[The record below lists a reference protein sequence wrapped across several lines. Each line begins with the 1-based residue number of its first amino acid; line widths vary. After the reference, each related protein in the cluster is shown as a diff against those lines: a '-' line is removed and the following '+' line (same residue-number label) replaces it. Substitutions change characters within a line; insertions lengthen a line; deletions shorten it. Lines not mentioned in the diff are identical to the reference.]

1 MADAKELQNNLTEYR
16 AQFRQVEAALTTD
29 PENEE
34 LKKLKQDLE
43 EVITLTLDLLN
54 VNEKG
59 GNSAAVPS
67 GTKWKVGDTC
77 QAVWSQDGSYYDA
90 TVDSISDDLTTC
102 TVSFDKYGNTEIVKL
117 SSLRPK
123 NQAGMKRPTETTQVA
138 AGAVKK
144 SRAAE
149 DVIRE
154 QKKKKLLKK
163 AKIQFEEVITL
174 TLDLLNVNEKGGNS
188 AAVSSGTKWKVGDTC
203 QAVWSQDGSY
213 YDATVDSISDDLTTC
228 TVSFDKYGNTEIVKL
243 SSLRQKNQAG
253 MKRPT
258 ETTQVA
264 AGAVKKSR
272 AAEDVI
278 REQKKKKLLK
288 KKQRAKVRKQD
299 NYYYKLKI
307 RHNVIQLWFKLTQLE
322 KNSSALD
329 HS

>member
-16 AQFRQVEAALTTD
+16 AQLRQVEAALTTD

-59 GNSAAVPS
+59 GNSAAAPS

-117 SSLRPK
+117 SSLRH
-123 NQAGMKRPTETTQVA
+123 
-138 AGAVKK
+138 
-144 SRAAE
+144 
-149 DVIRE
+149 
-154 QKKKKLLKK
+154 
-163 AKIQFEEVITL
+163 
-174 TLDLLNVNEKGGNS
+174 
-188 AAVSSGTKWKVGDTC
+188 
-203 QAVWSQDGSY
+203 
-213 YDATVDSISDDLTTC
+213 
-228 TVSFDKYGNTEIVKL
+228 
-243 SSLRQKNQAG
+243 KNQAG

-288 KKQRAKVRKQD
+288 KKQRAKEIEEQREKEKQNWLD
-299 NYYYKLKI
+299 FFNNSKGGGSSKSGKSLKGVSKKSIFASPESIQGKVGVGTCGTGGQPMTQFTQPDKLVYK
-307 RHNVIQLWFKLTQLE
+307 R
-322 KNSSALD
+322 
-329 HS
+329 

>member
-1 MADAKELQNNLTEYR
+1 MTEYR

-59 GNSAAVPS
+59 GTSAAVPS

-123 NQAGMKRPTETTQVA
+123 NQAGMKRPTEA
-138 AGAVKK
+138 
-144 SRAAE
+144 
-149 DVIRE
+149 
-154 QKKKKLLKK
+154 
-163 AKIQFEEVITL
+163 
-174 TLDLLNVNEKGGNS
+174 
-188 AAVSSGTKWKVGDTC
+188 
-203 QAVWSQDGSY
+203 
-213 YDATVDSISDDLTTC
+213 
-228 TVSFDKYGNTEIVKL
+228 
-243 SSLRQKNQAG
+243 
-253 MKRPT
+253 
-258 ETTQVA
+258 TQVA

-288 KKQRAKVRKQD
+288 KKQRAKEIEEQREKEKQNWLD
-299 NYYYKLKI
+299 FFNNSKGGGSSKSGKSLKGVSKKSIFASPESIQGKVGVGTCGTGGQPMTQFTQPDKLVYK
-307 RHNVIQLWFKLTQLE
+307 R
-322 KNSSALD
+322 
-329 HS
+329 